1 MVRPLADSGA
11 EVVASDI
18 YDYGAEYELWDFTER
33 LPDGGLPWLWRGGGV
48 QWVVTNPPFN
58 RAQEIVARALE
69 VAQRGVAVL
78 VRLAWLEGVE
88 RYQTLYRDRPPAII
102 APFAERVPMVRG
114 RLDASVS
121 TNMAY
126 AWLVWGQGQPQF
138 SPTRVVWIP
147 PCRKALERA
156 GDYPAAEVPLL
167 EGL

>member
-1 MVRPLADSGA
+1 
-11 EVVASDI
+11 
-18 YDYGAEYELWDFTER
+18 
-33 LPDGGLPWLWRGGGV
+33 
-48 QWVVTNPPFN
+48 
-58 RAQEIVARALE
+58 
-69 VAQRGVAVL
+69 VAVL

-126 AWLVWGQGQPQF
+126 AWLVWGQGLTDG
-138 SPTRVVWIP
+138 PTRVVWIP